1 MAMMP
6 GVAFEKSTAAMM
18 VFMVCFGYHG
28 KGVGERRKMEGL
40 ENAKGRGM
48 RSGVFREGGHG
59 VGEMIRFLHTRIRV
73 RDLDRSISFYKNLG
87 YELGE
92 LKDSPQ
98 GNSLAFLEL
107 PGNEVFLELCHSPEY
122 TATCPEDLMH
132 TCLGVPDIVAYCD
145 GVEKAGIE
153 IWPSGWREKFLNDEK
168 KMAFVTDPDGYEV
181 EILER

>member
-28 KGVGERRKMEGL
+28 MGWGERRKMEGL

-59 VGEMIRFLHTRIRV
+59 AGEMIRFLHTRIRV

-92 LKDSPQ
+92 LKESPQ

-153 IWPSGWREKFLNDEK
+153 IWPSGWREKFTSGGR